1 MSILMELVESS
12 WCRSLITALFHSLWQ
27 GVLIGGI
34 LLFYLRGMSA
44 QKPHQ
49 RYNVS
54 VMALALMFLSL
65 FVTWGIV
72 QYGLD
77 ATVQVHADEFAMVD
91 QVESNVSSGR
101 SYHDTGQIASPDET
115 KTSQF
120 MPQRRR
126 GLLSKSTQWHQWFFV
141 TWGIEI
147 GRASCRERV

>member
-1 MSILMELVESS
+1 M
-12 WCRSLITALFHSLWQ
+12 
-27 GVLIGGI
+27 
-34 LLFYLRGMSA
+34 YLRSMSA

-72 QYGLD
+72 QYRLD
-77 ATVQVHADEFAMVD
+77 ASVQVRADEFAMVD

-101 SYHDTGQIASPDET
+101 SYHDTGQIASLDET
-115 KTSQF
+115 ETSQF

-126 GLLSKSTQWHQWFFV
+126 GLLSKSTQ
-141 TWGIEI
+141 
-147 GRASCRERV
+147 